1 MNDIKIL
8 DSRGRPMASAGA
20 LEGGS
25 RLSREMVGWQPRI
38 VSPAELISGEKTLA
52 DARAQDIVLNS
63 GMAQGA
69 VSIHRDSIVG
79 SQFVL
84 NAKPNAR
91 VLGVD
96 ETWAEEAQEVIE
108 GRFNLVADSS
118 SNWFDAAGRSTLTGL
133 IRLAVASAVMTGEV
147 LATAEWIRDT
157 RRPFFTAL
165 QMISPFRLSNPNDTA
180 DTDDLKSGIRVGP
193 HGEALGYYIRVKFP
207 GESLTVDSWQW
218 KYVPATKPWGR
229 KQVIHKFEALL
240 PSQNRGIGEMVASL
254 KDFRMTKQFSE
265 LTLQRA
271 VLQASYAAAIES
283 EMPSEAIWAAMG
295 GVTEGAPMVDM
306 LGQYMDSL
314 GSYMS
319 AAQNIRINEQRVPVM
334 FPGTKFHVDPLGHP
348 DSLGTEFEASMLR
361 RIASNLGLSYEQ
373 FSRDYTKTNYSS
385 ARASMAETWKYM
397 QSRKKI
403 IADAVATDVYMLWLE
418 EEIARGTIP
427 LPPGYT
433 ADDWYDPMFRE
444 AFSACTWIGASRG
457 QIDEKKETEAAGLRI
472 DYSFSTLEDEC
483 ARLGQ
488 DWRQVLRQKAREK
501 KMREELGLNPPPA
514 ATTPSTGTAQD
525 EETPDEQ

>member
-1 MNDIKIL
+1 
-8 DSRGRPMASAGA
+8 MASGGG

-25 RLSREMVGWQPRI
+25 RFSREMAAWQPRI
-38 VSPAELISGEKTLA
+38 VSPAELIAGDKTLS

-96 ETWAEEAQEVIE
+96 EQWAEDAQEAIE
-108 GRFNLVADSS
+108 ERFNLVADSP
-118 SNWFDAAGRSTLTGL
+118 SNWLDAAGRSNLTGL
-133 IRLAVASAVMTGEV
+133 VRLAIASAVMTGEV
-147 LATAEWIRDT
+147 LATAEWIRDP
-157 RRPFFTAL
+157 RRPFSTAI
-165 QMISPFRLSNPNDTA
+165 QMISPFRLSNPNGDA
-180 DTDDLKSGIRVGP
+180 DSDSLKAGIRTGR
-193 HGEALGYYIRVKFP
+193 HGEALGYWIRVKMP
-207 GESLTVDSWQW
+207 GESFLADDWKW
-218 KYVPATKPWGR
+218 KYVPAAKPWGR
-229 KQVIHKFEALL
+229 KQVIHKFEPLL

-254 KDFRMTKQFSE
+254 KDFKMTKQFNE

-283 EMPSEAIWAAMG
+283 ELPSEAIWAAMG
-295 GVTEGAPMVDM
+295 GMTDGAPMTDM
-306 LGQYMDSL
+306 LDQYMSGL
-314 GSYMS
+314 NGYMA

-348 DSLGTEFEASMLR
+348 DTLGSEFEASMLR

-397 QSRKKI
+397 QARKKL
-403 IADAVATDVYMLWLE
+403 IADAFATDVYTLWLE
-418 EEIARGTIP
+418 EEIARGNIP
-427 LPPGYT
+427 LPPGYS

-444 AFSACTWIGASRG
+444 AFSACSWIGASRG

-483 ARLGQ
+483 ARLGT
-488 DWRQVLRQKAREK
+488 DWRQVLRQQAREK
-501 KMREELGLNPPPA
+501 RMRDELGLTPPPPVEKGSSA
-514 ATTPSTGTAQD
+514 GQQD
-525 EETPDEQ
+525 EGAPDEQ

>member
-1 MNDIKIL
+1 
-8 DSRGRPMASAGA
+8 MASSGGM
-20 LEGGS
+20 EGGS
-25 RLSREMVGWQPRI
+25 RLSREMAAWQPRI
-38 VSPAELISGEKTLA
+38 VSPSELIAGDKTLS

-79 SQFVL
+79 SQFSL
-84 NAKPNAR
+84 NAKPNAK

-108 GRFNLVADSS
+108 ARFNLVADSS
-118 SNWFDAAGRSTLTGL
+118 SNWFDAAGRCTLTGL
-133 IRLAVASAVMTGEV
+133 VRLAVASAVMTGEV
-147 LATAEWIRDT
+147 LATAEWIRDR
-157 RRPFFTAL
+157 RRPFSTAI
-165 QMISPFRLSNPNDTA
+165 QMISPFRLSNPNGEM
-180 DTDDLKSGIRVGP
+180 DTDTVKSGVHVGK
-193 HGEALGYYIRVKFP
+193 HGEALGYWIRVKMP
-207 GESLTVDSWQW
+207 GESFLVDDWKW
-218 KYVPATKPWGR
+218 KYVPAAKPWGR
-229 KQVIHKFEALL
+229 KQVIHKFEPLL

-254 KDFRMTKQFSE
+254 KDFKMTKQFSE

-283 EMPSEAIWAAMG
+283 ELPSEAIWAAMG
-295 GVTEGAPMVDM
+295 GVTDGAPMVDM
-306 LGQYMDSL
+306 LGQYMDGL
-314 GSYMS
+314 DSYMK

-397 QSRKKI
+397 QARKKLV
-403 IADAVATDVYMLWLE
+403 ADAFATDAYILWLE
-418 EEIARGTIP
+418 EEIALGNIP
-427 LPPGYT
+427 LPPGYS

-457 QIDEKKETEAAGLRI
+457 QIDEKKETEAAGMRI
-472 DYSFSTLEDEC
+472 ANSFSTREEEC
-483 ARLGQ
+483 ARLGM
-488 DWRQVLRQKAREK
+488 DWRQVLRQQAREK
-501 KMREELGLNPPPA
+501 KMMEELGLTPPPQPA
-514 ATTPSTGTAQD
+514 DGSQQSGGDASDDGADQKD
-525 EETPDEQ
+525 KGDANE